1 MDVQTSS
8 ACPEPYLGFIRD
20 QVSRSCRGWPN
31 IFTAESAFKRQLLLC
46 LGDQN
51 QETKQLWIVQCRKG
65 NKLETDKKIHQAMM
79 ASINRN
85 SFAANYVSAAINV
98 INYVKILRNPVKME
112 LMLSTFPLAMEPVF
126 KFPRQCPM
134 HAFHCDGHDDVGFI

>member
-1 MDVQTSS
+1 MCRLAAPALNRILASS
-8 ACPEPYLGFIRD
+8 KIKCPAAAVVGQIY
-20 QVSRSCRGWPN
+20 
-31 IFTAESAFKRQLLLC
+31 LLLRAHLNSNC
-46 LGDQN
+46 FCVSEIKTRRPNSSGLS
-51 QETKQLWIVQCRKG
+51 QCREG

-85 SFAANYVSAAINV
+85 SFAANYISAAIDV
-98 INYVKILRNPVKME
+98 IYYVIKILRNPVKME

-134 HAFHCDGHDDVGFI
+134 HAFHCDGHDNKNFV